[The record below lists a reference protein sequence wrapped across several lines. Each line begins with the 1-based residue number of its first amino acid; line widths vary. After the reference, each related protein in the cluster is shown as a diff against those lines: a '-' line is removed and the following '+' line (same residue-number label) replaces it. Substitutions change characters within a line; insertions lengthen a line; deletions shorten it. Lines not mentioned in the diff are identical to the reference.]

1 MGGQAHRPFGC
12 AFGTALARWAVL
24 CGMPLLLCGCY
35 TARISETPRTATEEL
50 LISQAAE
57 QAMKGID
64 LTWLRGRKIFIE
76 DKYFEGYDKGF
87 AVSLIR
93 ERLSRYGALITAT
106 NDKADIIV
114 EIRSGSL
121 AMNTSQ
127 FLIGVPTIPIPL
139 PFVGVVETPEI
150 AFYKNEKTVGI
161 AKFALFAYARQSGG
175 YIDAIGPD
183 SGKSHFNEYKLIFFD
198 WQRTDIPELQKGAP
212 PQIQPDNISPV
223 PVTYGPGSAP
233 PGPTAEK

>member
-1 MGGQAHRPFGC
+1 MRGRAHHSSGC
-12 AFGTALARWAVL
+12 AIGTAAARRAAWCAL
-24 CGMPLLLCGCY
+24 PLLLCGCY

-50 LISQAAE
+50 LISQSAE

-64 LTWLRGRKIFIE
+64 LTWLGGKRIFIE

-87 AVSLIR
+87 AVGLIR
-93 ERLSRYGALITAT
+93 ERLSRYGALITTT
-106 NDKADIIV
+106 NDKADVIV

-139 PFVGVVETPEI
+139 PFVGMVETPEVAI
-150 AFYKNEKTVGI
+150 YKNEKTIGV
-161 AKFALFAYARQSGG
+161 AKFALFAYARQSGSF
-175 YIDAIGPD
+175 INAIGPD
-183 SGKSHFNEYKLIFFD
+183 SGKSYFNQYKLIFFN

-212 PQIQPDNISPV
+212 PQIQPDNIAPV
-223 PVTYGPGSAP
+223 IYGGGTP
-233 PGPTAEK
+233 PGLTAKK